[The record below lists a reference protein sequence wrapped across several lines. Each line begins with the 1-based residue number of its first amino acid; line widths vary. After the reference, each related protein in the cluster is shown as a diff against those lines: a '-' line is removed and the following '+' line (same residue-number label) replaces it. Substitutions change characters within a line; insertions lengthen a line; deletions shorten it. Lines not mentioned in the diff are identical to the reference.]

1 MLSIIDKK
9 ISNILRK
16 KGLLDKEKS
25 KAIEQEASKNNKS
38 FVDVV
43 LDKSLVNENELLGA
57 IAGEVNIP
65 PISIEKVEPDQKALE
80 LFSEEKASFYGV
92 LPLARIGNVLT
103 LVVSNPFD
111 VVKFD
116 DIRLSTK
123 CDLRLTL
130 SLGRKVQEMIK
141 RFYHLEEDHKLEDV
155 LDDVAGADLE
165 LAEEEV
171 DEKLDLSQL
180 SGESGSPVVK
190 LVNMLIYRALN
201 EGASDLH
208 MEPYDKKVRVRF
220 RQDGVLHEVF
230 FPPKR
235 LHNAI
240 ASRIKI
246 MTNLNISE
254 RRVPQDGKFQIK
266 FKGRRVDFRVSI
278 TPTVHGE
285 RVVMRV
291 LDSSAL
297 DLSLESLGFEERGYK
312 VFEESIN
319 ASYGM
324 VLVTGPTG
332 SGKTTSLYCAI
343 RQIYDPE
350 ENLITV
356 EDPVEYQLPGIIQV
370 PVNARHGVTFAAAL
384 RSILRQDPDII
395 MIGEVRDLETADI
408 AVKAAITGHLVFSTL
423 HTNDAVSTISRLVDL
438 GIDPFMISSSLL
450 MVANQ
455 RLVRKLCPYC
465 KEKTEVSKKRMLDV
479 GFKPEDTGKH
489 DIYKSIGCDR
499 CLKGYKGRM
508 ALFESLEIDDDVRRL
523 IINEE
528 SILDIKDYAVKN
540 LGMLTLRD
548 VGLLKVKRGETTIE
562 EVLRVTG

>member
-111 VVKFD
+111 VVQFD
-116 DIRLSTK
+116 DIRLLTK

-479 GFKPEDTGKH
+479 GFKPEDIGKH
-489 DIYKSIGCDR
+489 DIYKPIGCDR